1 MFESSED
8 ESEEVEHPCAD
19 FEKSKVIDEKE
30 NQLPGGTQSD
40 DEKSKVI
47 DKKENQ
53 LPQKK
58 KKRKL
63 INPNVSD
70 YTLEHGALNHHKIG
84 CFLEIYNDVCTVTA
98 YNSRTTVAVV
108 TY

>member
-8 ESEEVEHPCAD
+8 ESEEVEHPFAD
-19 FEKSKVIDEKE
+19 DEKSKVINKKE
-30 NQLPGGTQSD
+30 NQLPGGTQ
-40 DEKSKVI
+40 
-47 DKKENQ
+47 
-53 LPQKK
+53 K

-70 YTLEHGALNHHKIG
+70 YTLEHCALNHHKIG

-98 YNSRTTVAVV
+98 YNSHTTVAIV